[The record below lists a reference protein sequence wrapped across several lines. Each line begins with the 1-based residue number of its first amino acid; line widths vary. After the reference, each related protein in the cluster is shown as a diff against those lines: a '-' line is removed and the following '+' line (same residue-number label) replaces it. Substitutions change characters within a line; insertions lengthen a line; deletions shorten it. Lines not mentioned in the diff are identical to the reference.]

1 MQSLRPLRVFSL
13 LALLLAPCLPALA
26 DAPAAPASPVPAK
39 SREELFK
46 TASTEI
52 LDRLLE
58 KGLTPIRSLD
68 IQAMRDEAATVQWRA
83 LAPGETI
90 PGFASGRTSAYYVR
104 NGKTVT
110 VAADPS
116 VFSAQAL
123 SVLALHETLGAIG
136 YDDRFY
142 QLSIALY
149 AYSITNLDNEAN
161 RKEREFQKAAFF
173 PLIRM
178 ASREEGGGGTR
189 VGGGGDFLGMIM
201 KMQTM
206 LSIWHRPLRPEHYQ
220 QFLMIRFEAS
230 YADQEPMNRVAFDEQ
245 GEPYIVMPAKLWLSK
260 KTFEERFA
268 IARMAELLVQGL
280 FLQQVPKFEPRARVE
295 CTEASRPLIFSWIKP
310 IPDLV
315 NGLQFYFRPNKC
327 KIELTTSQ

>member
-1 MQSLRPLRVFSL
+1 MRPLYVLTL
-13 LALLLAPCLPALA
+13 LALLLAYGLPARA
-26 DAPAAPASPVPAK
+26 DLHADVRAQ
-39 SREELFK
+39 LFK

-52 LDRLLE
+52 LDRLLS

-68 IQAMRDEAATVQWRA
+68 IQAMRDEAATVTWKA
-83 LAPGETI
+83 LAPGEAI
-90 PGFASGRTSAYYVR
+90 PGFAKGRTSAFYFR
-104 NGKTVT
+104 EGKTVT

-116 VFSAQAL
+116 VYSPQAL
-123 SVLALHETLGAIG
+123 SVLALHETLGALG

-149 AYSITNLDNEAN
+149 AYSLTNLDNEAN

-178 ASREEGGGGTR
+178 AAREEGSGTR

-201 KMQTM
+201 KMQTL
-206 LSIWHRPLRPEHYQ
+206 LSIWHRPLRPDHYQ

-230 YADQEPMNRVAFDEQ
+230 YEDQEPMNRVAFDEEGQ
-245 GEPYIVMPAKLWLSK
+245 PYIVMPAKLWLSK

-268 IARMAELLVQGL
+268 IARMAELLVQGI
-280 FLQQVPKFEPRARVE
+280 FLQDVPKFAPRARVE
-295 CTEASRPLIFSWIKP
+295 CEEASRPLIFSWPKP

-327 KIELTTSQ
+327 RIELTSAEGAGR